1 MKIEENSDGIQQL
14 LNGEGPE
21 LMTEEELVHFLRIP
35 NVSKSADYSNVV
47 KNLIRMRSL
56 PRIQM
61 CNRILFPKKEVLE
74 WISQEIIRN

>member
-1 MKIEENSDGIQQL
+1 MKIEENSDGKQL
-14 LNGEGPE
+14 LAGEGPE
-21 LMTEEELVHFLRIP
+21 LMTEEELVQFLRIP
-35 NVSKSADYSNVV
+35 HVSKAEDCSNVV